1 MNMTI
6 TQPAAKWF
14 IDEMDLQEGDYV
26 RFFARYGGH
35 GGIHKGFSL
44 AISNDKPND
53 PAIQTESQGVTFFV
67 ENSDIWY
74 FDKMDFHIKYSRK
87 LDEVEYVIGE

>member
-1 MNMTI
+1 MKMTI

-14 IDEMDLQEGDYV
+14 VDELSLNEGDYV
-26 RFFARYGGH
+26 RFLVRYGGH

-53 PAIQTESQGVTFFV
+53 PAIHTEALGITFYV

-74 FDKMDFHIKYSRK
+74 FDDKDFHIKYSRK
-87 LDEVEYVIGE
+87 YDEIEYIVGN